1 MLILL
6 LLYQGASERLC
17 VSEKARI
24 NKNKNHILKE
34 IYKKMASLLLSNEEV
49 DALSWVELKRKCQES
64 GIPAVGVG
72 RTKDVLATDLKNDD
86 SCYCCSYYYY
96 F

>member
-1 MLILL
+1 M
-6 LLYQGASERLC
+6 
-17 VSEKARI
+17 SEKARI

-64 GIPAVGVG
+64 GIPTVGVG
-72 RTKDVLATDLKNDD
+72 RTKAVLATELKN
-86 SCYCCSYYYY
+86 YYYDKRATEEDIWETVV
-96 F
+96 